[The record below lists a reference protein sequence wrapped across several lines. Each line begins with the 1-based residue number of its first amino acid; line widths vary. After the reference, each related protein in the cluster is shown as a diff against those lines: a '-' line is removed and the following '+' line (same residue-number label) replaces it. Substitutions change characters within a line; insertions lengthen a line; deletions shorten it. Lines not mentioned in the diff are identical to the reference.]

1 MSLKS
6 MLKGKTEKDKQFQ
19 KILKDIINPRPSFTT
34 ISGRKAFS
42 AEYEMLAPYSLSNPY
57 LATLVG
63 AGFDYLARF
72 MVANK
77 IKNSSDKKLAYSH
90 LVADHGLKKL
100 ERMIGKR
107 DYKTLDKKYSKG
119 IKECKQFINNKKSS
133 FDEIINYAGYLASL
147 EFIAR
152 SGIPPQDIKKSL
164 IDDTD
169 TEVINDLRILCNV
182 FEDKFINSGFL
193 NETSSVLFNPRFG
206 IGSMCCGGA
215 DADIFIDGTL
225 YDFKCTKSKGYS
237 WTECAQIL
245 GYYLLNIIDIRCGGQ
260 GMGIDK
266 FGDVHRINRLAFYKG
281 RFGEIEYIDIDLLD
295 DSKVEQ
301 GIEELR
307 KMWDLKF
314 I

>member
-119 IKECKQFINNKKSS
+119 IK
-133 FDEIINYAGYLASL
+133 
-147 EFIAR
+147 
-152 SGIPPQDIKKSL
+152 
-164 IDDTD
+164 
-169 TEVINDLRILCNV
+169 
-182 FEDKFINSGFL
+182 
-193 NETSSVLFNPRFG
+193 
-206 IGSMCCGGA
+206 
-215 DADIFIDGTL
+215 
-225 YDFKCTKSKGYS
+225 
-237 WTECAQIL
+237 
-245 GYYLLNIIDIRCGGQ
+245 
-260 GMGIDK
+260 
-266 FGDVHRINRLAFYKG
+266 
-281 RFGEIEYIDIDLLD
+281 
-295 DSKVEQ
+295 
-301 GIEELR
+301 
-307 KMWDLKF
+307 
-314 I
+314 